1 MIFLMSTAKMKR
13 PENSGIVRREKAI
26 NKSNYLS
33 VKRPDKSPVQKLSK
47 LLQKIPPTKTI
58 NLELN
63 QQSTIERFSP

>member
-47 LLQKIPPTKTI
+47 LL
-58 NLELN
+58 
-63 QQSTIERFSP
+63 